1 MGSGFKT
8 FTAGAVLTAS
18 DVNNYLQEQSVMYF
32 ATTGARDTAISSPED
47 GMVAYIG
54 SADENEGLYVYNG
67 TSWRRGPGWNAP
79 WGYSTFLQNTST
91 GTQNMVSSTVVTGLT
106 GTVALVANRR
116 YKATFQINQSGTNA
130 LGQYAVQDSGSV
142 VGSTWASVVTAGTTP
157 ITFTGVIYFT
167 SATTS
172 SRTIRL
178 VGSSIVNTATLN
190 VDTVIRQSLLV
201 EDIGSSGAPV

>member
-1 MGSGFKT
+1 
-8 FTAGAVLTAS
+8 
-18 DVNNYLQEQSVMYF
+18 
-32 ATTGARDTAISSPED
+32 
-47 GMVAYIG
+47 
-54 SADENEGLYVYNG
+54 
-67 TSWRRGPGWNAP
+67 
-79 WGYSTFLQNTST
+79 
-91 GTQNMVSSTVVTGLT
+91 MVSSTVVTGLT

-142 VGSTWASVVTAGTTP
+142 VGSTWASVFTAGTTP